1 MKIENFTLNSLY
13 DSLPL
18 SCCAYLPEG
27 EPKGIFQIVH
37 GMCEYKERY
46 DDFMRFLAENGLIAA
61 AHDHRGHGKSVKE
74 EADLGWFGDKKARAV
89 VEDAVLVTRKL
100 KERYPNLPVTLFGHS
115 MGSMV
120 VRCYIQNYDDE
131 IDRLIVCGSPSKN
144 PFAAAGVAMA
154 KSVALVKGE
163 RHRSNTLA
171 QLSTGNGDKKFPG
184 EGKGAWLTR
193 NKSVVEAYNADPHC
207 NFTFTCN
214 GFENLFR
221 LMQKTYDKNG
231 YFVKKPMLPVFFV
244 SGSDDP
250 VLIDE
255 DKWQKAQQLLR
266 DVGYRNVS
274 GKLYHQMRHEILNEI
289 DKEDVYGDLLA
300 FSTRTL

>member
-1 MKIENFTLNSLY
+1 MKIEKFTLNSLY

-163 RHRSNTLA
+163 RHSFRRA
-171 QLSTGNGDKKFPG
+171 TGIRNSPAKERAPG
-184 EGKGAWLTR
+184 
-193 NKSVVEAYNADPHC
+193 
-207 NFTFTCN
+207 
-214 GFENLFR
+214 
-221 LMQKTYDKNG
+221 
-231 YFVKKPMLPVFFV
+231 
-244 SGSDDP
+244 
-250 VLIDE
+250 
-255 DKWQKAQQLLR
+255 
-266 DVGYRNVS
+266 
-274 GKLYHQMRHEILNEI
+274 
-289 DKEDVYGDLLA
+289 
-300 FSTRTL
+300 

>member
-1 MKIENFTLNSLY
+1 MKIEKFTLNSLY

-131 IDRLIVCGSPSKN
+131 IDRLIVCGSPSKIRLR
-144 PFAAAGVAMA
+144 PRAWQWP
-154 KSVALVKGE
+154 K
-163 RHRSNTLA
+163 
-171 QLSTGNGDKKFPG
+171 
-184 EGKGAWLTR
+184 AWLWSR
-193 NKSVVEAYNADPHC
+193 
-207 NFTFTCN
+207 
-214 GFENLFR
+214 
-221 LMQKTYDKNG
+221 
-231 YFVKKPMLPVFFV
+231 V
-244 SGSDDP
+244 SGTEAIPWHSFRRATG
-250 VLIDE
+250 I
-255 DKWQKAQQLLR
+255 
-266 DVGYRNVS
+266 RNS
-274 GKLYHQMRHEILNEI
+274 PA
-289 DKEDVYGDLLA
+289 KERAPG
-300 FSTRTL
+300 

>member
-1 MKIENFTLNSLY
+1 
-13 DSLPL
+13 
-18 SCCAYLPEG
+18 
-27 EPKGIFQIVH
+27 
-37 GMCEYKERY
+37 MC
-46 DDFMRFLAENGLIAA
+46 G
-61 AHDHRGHGKSVKE
+61 
-74 EADLGWFGDKKARAV
+74 
-89 VEDAVLVTRKL
+89 
-100 KERYPNLPVTLFGHS
+100 P
-115 MGSMV
+115 
-120 VRCYIQNYDDE
+120 
-131 IDRLIVCGSPSKN
+131 PSKN

-163 RHRSNTLA
+163 RHRSDTLA

-289 DKEDVYGDLLA
+289 DKEEVYGDLLA